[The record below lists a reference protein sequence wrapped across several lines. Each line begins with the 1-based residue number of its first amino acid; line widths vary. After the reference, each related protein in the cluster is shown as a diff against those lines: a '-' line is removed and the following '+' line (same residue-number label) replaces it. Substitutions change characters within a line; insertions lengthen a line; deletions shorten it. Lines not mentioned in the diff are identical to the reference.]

1 MREREREERRC
12 APGHSWPRALRPF
25 TVRGTTDCL
34 FAAQMSNQ
42 VGILKAFDIF
52 IILVRSSPASSPRLP
67 LAQRA
72 PASRQLARSS
82 EAPA

>member
-1 MREREREERRC
+1 MR
-12 APGHSWPRALRPF
+12 PRPQLAACPSPLYGAR
-25 TVRGTTDCL
+25 TTDYL

-42 VGILKAFDIF
+42 VGILKEFDIF